1 MILYE
6 EIDESEVE
14 LIKFPTS
21 MAGDV
26 EEFRFP
32 KAGSTNAH
40 SVLKM
45 ARSLF

>member
-6 EIDESEVE
+6 EVDESEVE
-14 LIKFPTS
+14 LVKFPTS

-32 KAGSTNAH
+32 KAGSNNAH

-45 ARSLF
+45 AR